1 MGYKYTDDDYCDIYE
16 NKICDNC
23 GKCLEMEGIDT
34 KAIKIED
41 ISKNLEENSV
51 LEEEFI
57 NDLKYNLTDDEL
69 HEINEE
75 NLDLKDIDG
84 LKELGRFDV
93 LTVNPPYK
101 LNNSGIINPL
111 DKLAI
116 ARHEIM
122 CNLEDVI
129 YAARVLLKDNGRMFI
144 VHRPERLADIF
155 TLMRKYKIEP
165 KRVKMIHP
173 KVNKAPN
180 IVLVEGQRDGGAYL
194 KWDEPLYVYNEDGKY
209 TEDIDRIYGRK

>member
-57 NDLKYNLTDDEL
+57 NDLKSNLTEDEL

-75 NLDLKDIDG
+75 NLDLKDIYN
-84 LKELGRFDV
+84 RFGFNSSFDE
-93 LTVNPPYK
+93 NSESEEYEDAFEHIEYIEEISQ
-101 LNNSGIINPL
+101 LNDADFEDMTEEVYPGVRRFKNT
-111 DKLAI
+111 DK
-116 ARHEIM
+116 
-122 CNLEDVI
+122 
-129 YAARVLLKDNGRMFI
+129 
-144 VHRPERLADIF
+144 
-155 TLMRKYKIEP
+155 
-165 KRVKMIHP
+165 
-173 KVNKAPN
+173 
-180 IVLVEGQRDGGAYL
+180 
-194 KWDEPLYVYNEDGKY
+194 
-209 TEDIDRIYGRK
+209 

>member
-57 NDLKYNLTDDEL
+57 NDLKSNLTDDEL

-75 NLDLKDIDG
+75 NLDLKDRYN
-84 LKELGRFDV
+84 RFGF
-93 LTVNPPYK
+93 
-101 LNNSGIINPL
+101 NNSFDENSESEEYEDAFEHIEYIEEISQLNDADFEDMTEEVYPGVRRFKNT
-111 DKLAI
+111 DK
-116 ARHEIM
+116 
-122 CNLEDVI
+122 
-129 YAARVLLKDNGRMFI
+129 
-144 VHRPERLADIF
+144 
-155 TLMRKYKIEP
+155 
-165 KRVKMIHP
+165 
-173 KVNKAPN
+173 
-180 IVLVEGQRDGGAYL
+180 
-194 KWDEPLYVYNEDGKY
+194 
-209 TEDIDRIYGRK
+209 

>member
-57 NDLKYNLTDDEL
+57 NDLKSNLTEDEL

-75 NLDLKDIDG
+75 NLDLKDIYNRFGFNSSFDENSESEEYEDAFEHIEYIE
-84 LKELGRFDV
+84 ELSQLNDADFEDMTEEVYPGVRRFKN
-93 LTVNPPYK
+93 T
-101 LNNSGIINPL
+101 
-111 DKLAI
+111 DK
-116 ARHEIM
+116 
-122 CNLEDVI
+122 
-129 YAARVLLKDNGRMFI
+129 
-144 VHRPERLADIF
+144 
-155 TLMRKYKIEP
+155 
-165 KRVKMIHP
+165 
-173 KVNKAPN
+173 
-180 IVLVEGQRDGGAYL
+180 
-194 KWDEPLYVYNEDGKY
+194 
-209 TEDIDRIYGRK
+209 